1 MAFLKEFNE
10 KYAKLL
16 NARTESFRILFTLME
31 EKAAKGQA
39 LKIIETGCLRLA
51 GNWSGDGQSSYLFDR
66 FIHNYSNCKL
76 DIYDISPASIEAARK
91 AVNHKNTT
99 LHTQDS
105 VEGLW
110 KYTDPVD
117 VLYLDSFDV
126 DFNNTHPSAFHHVKE
141 LCAIMKNI
149 TPGALIMVDDN
160 INNKGKG
167 QYIYEFM
174 KNIGAE
180 ILYDGYQVLFRL
192 PSFTVK
198 QPKLL

>member
-1 MAFLKEFNE
+1 MAFLQEFNS
-10 KYAKLL
+10 KYATALGK
-16 NARTESFRILFTLME
+16 RSESFKILFSLME
-31 EKAAKGQA
+31 DKALKGQA
-39 LKIIETGCLRLA
+39 LRIIETGCLRILN
-51 GNWSGDGQSSYLFDR
+51 NWEGDGQSSYLFDR
-66 FIHNYSNCKL
+66 FLHHYGNCKL
-76 DIYDISPASIEAARK
+76 DIYDISPVSIDACSK
-91 AVNHKNTT
+91 AVSHKNTT

-105 VEGLW
+105 VDGLW
-110 KYTDPVD
+110 KYSDPVD

-126 DFNNTHPSAFHHVKE
+126 DFSNTHPSAFHHVKE

-149 TPGALIMVDDN
+149 TPGALIMIDDN

-174 KNIGAE
+174 NNIGAE

-192 PSFTVK
+192 PKFTVK